1 MASIK
6 KGEELTLLSIVM
18 KMTRE
23 KKSSVGKH
31 LRLMQKRINGG
42 QKLNTKRMMAHFF
55 PQTSRL

>member
-6 KGEELTLLSIVM
+6 KREELTLLSIVM

-42 QKLNTKRMMAHFF
+42 QKSNTKRTMEHFF
-55 PQTSRL
+55 LQTSRP